1 MPDDTQPAVTFL
13 TRRDE
18 PVRSLPAVRL
28 VAVTSAAARQ
38 AALRGLAAQALGQP
52 PEAVSIAH
60 VPQRGAEIVAPAHS
74 GLFLSSASRA
84 GAAALAVA
92 RCPIGVDVEVV
103 TPEIEIAWNAIHRDE
118 RESLAAMPEEERGR
132 AFLTL
137 WTVKEA
143 YYKALQSGFGRDPT
157 RFAVR
162 LGDGTAQVSDPSF
175 AGDTH
180 ITVRAVRMSGIDLVV
195 SVALVPGGF
204 PPPAARHGI
213 A

>member
-1 MPDDTQPAVTFL
+1 MSAQPAVTFL
-13 TRRDE
+13 TRQDE

-28 VAVTSAAARQ
+28 LAVASAAARQ
-38 AALRGLAAQALGQP
+38 AALRGLAAQALRRP
-52 PEAVSIAH
+52 AEAVTIAH
-60 VPQRGAEIVAPAHS
+60 APQRGAEIVAPPHS

-92 RCPIGVDVEVV
+92 RCPIGVDIEIISPEV
-103 TPEIEIAWNAIHRDE
+103 EIAWNAIHADE
-118 RESLAAMPEEERGR
+118 RESLAALPEAERGA

-143 YYKALQSGFGRDPT
+143 YYKALQSGFERDPT

-162 LGDGTAQVSDPSF
+162 LWDGAAEVSDPTF
-175 AGDTH
+175 AGRTH
-180 ITVRAVRMSGIDLVV
+180 IVVRSARISDVDVVV
-195 SVALVPGGF
+195 SVALVPDGF